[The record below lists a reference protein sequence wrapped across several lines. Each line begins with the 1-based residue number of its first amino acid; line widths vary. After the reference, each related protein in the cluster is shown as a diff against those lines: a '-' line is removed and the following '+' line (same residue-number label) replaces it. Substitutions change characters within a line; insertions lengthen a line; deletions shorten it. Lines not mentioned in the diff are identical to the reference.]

1 MVGPSSWEFYMPLF
15 NWKEEYSVN
24 VAELDRHHKTL
35 IDIVNSIYDNC
46 LQIDIIDC
54 VGPKIKELFDY
65 SEYHFK
71 AEEMYLNRIEYFER
85 EEHIEQHAMFTF
97 KINELQQAYGG
108 NQMELTKSL
117 IVFLGK
123 WLLHHV
129 MEEDKK
135 YALYAQ
141 KINQTDKGAQQ

>member
-1 MVGPSSWEFYMPLF
+1 MPLF

-24 VAELDRHHKTL
+24 VAELDQHHKIL
-35 IDIVNSIYDNC
+35 IDIVNRIYDNC
-46 LQIDIIDC
+46 LQIGVVDC
-54 VGPKIKELFDY
+54 IGPKIVELVDY

-71 AEEMYLNRIEYFER
+71 AEESYLQRIEYFER
-85 EEHIEQHAMFTF
+85 EEHIEQHTMFIF
-97 KINELQQAYGG
+97 KINELQQAYEG
-108 NQMELTKSL
+108 NEIELTRSL

-135 YALYAQ
+135 YAQYALET
-141 KINQTDKGAQQ
+141 NQTDKGAQQ